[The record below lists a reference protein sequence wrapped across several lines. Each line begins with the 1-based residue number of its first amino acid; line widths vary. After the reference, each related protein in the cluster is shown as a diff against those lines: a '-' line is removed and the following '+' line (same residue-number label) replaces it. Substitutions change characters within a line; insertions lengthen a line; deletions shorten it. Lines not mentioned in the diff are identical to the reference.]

1 MTLCYFNIIM
11 HLFILFLVYSSPI
24 FDIVLIDNKFRHM
37 FVERLV
43 QLRIGLGGRGNV
55 DVVSRLYLTMNASYF
70 LGHVVDHKGD
80 NFVESYV
87 VHSPNLGQVDPNYL
101 GKDCYVL
108 EFSEVMFFMFR
119 WKIDFAIN
127 DKE

>member
-1 MTLCYFNIIM
+1 MTLCYFNIFIF
-11 HLFILFLVYSSPI
+11 LFIQFLAYSSSI

-55 DVVSRLYLTMNASYF
+55 DVVSRLYLPMNVPYF
-70 LGHVVDHKGD
+70 PVHVVDHEGD

-87 VHSPNLGQVDPNYL
+87 VHSLNLGQVEPGYL

-108 EFSEVMFFMFR
+108 EFSKVILLMFR
-119 WKIDFAIN
+119 
-127 DKE
+127 